1 MTIEEVKEMFSESF
15 EEHLKKSNRN
25 NLINVE
31 IISELEKIFY
41 KKLEKRGKEKKK
53 NNQWKF

>member
-41 KKLEKRGKEKKK
+41 KKLEKRGKEK
-53 NNQWKF
+53 